1 MYFFDA
7 EKCPLPFSFQR
18 FQIRTAR
25 LAAITALLLGAAT
38 SCGIKKE
45 MIEVSP
51 AYGQAKTLTRPEILD
66 LYHRLCQ
73 EHQSLIVK
81 SASLTFSAES
91 MRSAQREK
99 LPSADGILIV
109 TRSGNLRLQIQLPM
123 IKTTAL
129 DVVAKQDQFEIW
141 YPRKQ
146 TLYRGKMG
154 DERLELPPLEAE
166 EGAKAPRYNLSRLRP
181 WHITQTFFLDSPP
194 GNPTILI
201 TQEDTA
207 AERYYV
213 LHILSPGADGNPF
226 ITQKLWFERAG
237 LTIRKK
243 VLFAEDG
250 APVSE
255 ITYHGYT
262 DFAGGR
268 FPADITLRRPIEGYQ
283 VQFKIKRMELDVPLQ
298 DRMFELTVPE
308 GAKIEEI
315 HP

>member
-1 MYFFDA
+1 
-7 EKCPLPFSFQR
+7 LSLSFPR
-18 FQIRTAR
+18 FHPRSAR
-25 LAAITALLLGAAT
+25 LVTVTVLLLGTAL
-38 SCGIKKE
+38 SCGVKKE
-45 MIEVSP
+45 KITVSP
-51 AYGQAKTLTRPEILD
+51 AYGQAKTLSRTEILD
-66 LYHRLCQ
+66 LYHRLCR

-91 MRSAQREK
+91 IQTAQREK

-129 DVVAKQDQFEIW
+129 DVVAKQDRFEIW

-154 DERLELPPLEAE
+154 DERIELPPME
-166 EGAKAPRYNLSRLRP
+166 EEPGEKAPRYNLSRLRP
-181 WHITQTFFLDSPP
+181 WHITQTFFLEVP
-194 GNPTILI
+194 GENPAILV

-213 LHILSPGADGNPF
+213 LHILSMGAGGTPV
-226 ITQKLWFERAG
+226 IVQKLWLERAG
-237 LTIRKK
+237 LTVRKK

-255 ITYHGYT
+255 ITYQGYT
-262 DFAGGR
+262 DFPGGR
-268 FPADITLRRPIEGYQ
+268 FPADITLRRPLEGYQ
-283 VQFKIKRMELDVPLQ
+283 VQFRIKRMELDAPLQ

>member
-1 MYFFDA
+1 MS
-7 EKCPLPFSFQR
+7 LSFQR
-18 FQIRTAR
+18 FQNRSIP
-25 LAAITALLLGAAT
+25 LAAVIALLLGAAL
-38 SCGIKKE
+38 SCGVKKE
-45 MIEVSP
+45 RIVVSP

-91 MRSAQREK
+91 VQSAQREK

-154 DERLELPPLEAE
+154 DERIELPPMEAE

-181 WHITQTFFLDSPP
+181 WHITQTFFLEAP
-194 GNPTILI
+194 GGDPTVLI

-213 LHILSPGADGNPF
+213 LHILSPGADGTPF
-226 ITQKLWFERAG
+226 IVQKLWLERAG
-237 LTIRKK
+237 LTVRKK
-243 VLFAEDG
+243 VLFTEDG

-255 ITYHGYT
+255 ITYQGYT
-262 DFAGGR
+262 DFPGGR

-283 VQFKIKRMELDVPLQ
+283 VQFKIKRMELDAPLQ